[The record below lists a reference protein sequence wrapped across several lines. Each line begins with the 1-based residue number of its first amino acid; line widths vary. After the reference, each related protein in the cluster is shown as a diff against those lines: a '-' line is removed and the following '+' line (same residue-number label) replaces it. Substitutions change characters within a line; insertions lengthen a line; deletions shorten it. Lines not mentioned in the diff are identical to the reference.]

1 MIRFNIVVAVVKSL
15 LGEWTT
21 DVSTLFQSF
30 LYEIGRHH
38 VKALQA
44 AAISPY
50 FDLTQPTG
58 QTNPHTQT
66 TTPGSLNEQYLCAL
80 RPHGDKQH

>member
-1 MIRFNIVVAVVKSL
+1 MIRFNIVVVKSL

-21 DVSTLFQSF
+21 DVSTLLFPSF
-30 LYEIGRHH
+30 LYAVGRHH
-38 VKALQA
+38 VKVLQA

-58 QTNPHTQT
+58 QTNPDTQT
-66 TTPGSLNEQYLCAL
+66 S
-80 RPHGDKQH
+80 